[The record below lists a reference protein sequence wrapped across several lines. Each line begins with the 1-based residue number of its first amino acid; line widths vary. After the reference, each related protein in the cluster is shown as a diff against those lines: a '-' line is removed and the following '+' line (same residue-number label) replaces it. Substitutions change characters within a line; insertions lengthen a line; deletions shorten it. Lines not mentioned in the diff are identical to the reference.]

1 MTSISNMEY
10 ICGIHEVKVI
20 KNTDY
25 GYISSMLKRKEK
37 LIGKKDGRTEC
48 QWGQVEL
55 EMRWQRC
62 VT

>member
-25 GYISSMLKRKEK
+25 GYVSSMLKRKEK
-37 LIGKKDGRTEC
+37 LIGKKDGRTEW
-48 QWGQVEL
+48 QWVQVEL
-55 EMRWQRC
+55 EM
-62 VT
+62 